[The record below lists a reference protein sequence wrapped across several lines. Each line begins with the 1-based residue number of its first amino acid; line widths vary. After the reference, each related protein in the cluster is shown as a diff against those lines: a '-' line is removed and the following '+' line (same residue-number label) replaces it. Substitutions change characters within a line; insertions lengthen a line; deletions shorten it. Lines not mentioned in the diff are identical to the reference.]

1 MMDENQFNNPE
12 YNPENSTQTSPLD
25 KFKARFQDFRKDKR
39 TKKVGIVA
47 LVLFGI
53 GVISVF
59 GLFALVYF
67 GAFGELPKGE
77 QLSDIQ
83 HHNSSEIYS
92 SDGKMLGKYYI
103 ENRSNVDYENISPDL
118 LKALVATEDA
128 RFYEHGGIDMKSM
141 LRVAFKSILLRDKS
155 AGGGS
160 TISQQLAKNLFPR
173 EDFSILSLPVSKFK
187 EMIIATRL
195 EDTYKKEEILALYL
209 NTVPFGEK
217 VYGVSVASQR
227 FFNTNAQDISIEN
240 AAVLVG
246 MLKATTAYNPRRN
259 PIRSQKRRN
268 VVLEQMYNYG
278 YLKRA
283 VVDSLKELPV
293 TIDYNKHTLLEGPA
307 PYFRQQVAEE
317 LKQYF
322 KENPDPEGKTYNVY
336 TDGLKIYT
344 TIDSRLQRYAEE
356 SMASH
361 LKDLQKTFEKH
372 WQGKVLF
379 KDNDPQILKAMRQTD
394 RYKNRKFAGKSD
406 AEILEHFKIP
416 TKIKLW
422 TWEGVQEKEMR
433 PLDSIKFHQAY
444 LQAGFM
450 AMNPKN
456 GYVKVWVGGINFQ
469 EFKYDH
475 VTARRQVGST
485 FKPFVYSAALAKGI
499 DPCEYIENQ
508 QVVYEDYENWSPGNS
523 DGNYEGY
530 YSMQGGLTKS
540 VNTVSAAVMNQVG
553 VNDAHKFVN
562 KFGFTSEIPKAPSMV
577 LGTADLSLLEMLS
590 AYTVFAN
597 RGLRTTPVLIKK
609 VEDRYGNV
617 IVEFPDKPKQTRVL
631 KTNTADVM
639 NYMLRSVVN
648 NGTGKRLRTRF
659 GLTNQIGGK
668 TGTTQDQTD
677 GWFIGITPTLV
688 AGAWVGGETR
698 KVRFRSLSLGQGANT
713 ALPIYGNFM
722 QRYYKLYTKHRN
734 VKFKE
739 PQASAMR
746 ALKCDMYR
754 ENAPGE
760 GLDDFFLLLK
770 QKRME
775 RQVKLMEQKMQR
787 KLDRDRRRK
796 KKRSRFKRNYR
807 N

>member
-1 MMDENQFNNPE
+1 MMDENQYSNTS
-12 YNPENSTQTSPLD
+12 STPLE
-25 KFKARFQDFRKDKR
+25 KFQAKFQGIRKNKWVKKA
-39 TKKVGIVA
+39 GIIILA
-47 LVLFGI
+47 CIGLGI
-53 GVISVF
+53 ISF
-59 GLFALVYF
+59 LGLFAAVYF
-67 GAFGELPKGE
+67 GAFGELPAGD
-77 QLSDIQ
+77 QLANIR
-83 HHNSSEIYS
+83 HNNSSEIYS

-103 ENRSNVDYENISPDL
+103 ENRSNVAYENISPDL

-141 LRVAFKSILLRDKS
+141 MRVAFKSILLRDKS

-173 EDFSILSLPVSKFK
+173 EDYSILSLPVSKFK

-195 EDTYKKEEILALYL
+195 ENTYKKDEILALYL

-227 FFNTNAQDISIEN
+227 FFNSSAKDISIEN

-268 VVLEQMYNYG
+268 VVLEQMQNYG
-278 YLKRA
+278 YLKKA
-283 VVDSLKELPV
+283 EADSLKEIPIKL
-293 TIDYNKHTLLEGPA
+293 DYNKHTLLEGPA

-361 LKDLQKTFEKH
+361 LKDLQKTFEAH
-372 WQGKVLF
+372 WKGRTIF
-379 KDNDPQILKAMRQTD
+379 KDSDPQIVKAMRQTN
-394 RYKNRKFAGKSD
+394 RYRNRKNAGQSE
-406 AEILEHFKIP
+406 AEILEHFKTP
-416 TKIKLW
+416 TQVKLW
-422 TWEGVQEKEMR
+422 TWEGVINKEMR
-433 PLDSIKFHQAY
+433 PIDSIKFHQAF

-456 GYVKVWVGGINFQ
+456 GFVKVWVGGINFQ

-485 FKPFVYSAALAKGI
+485 FKPFVYAAALAKGM

-508 QVVYEDYENWSPGNS
+508 QVVYEDYENWAPGNA
-523 DGNYEGY
+523 DGKYEGY

-540 VNTVSAAVMNQVG
+540 VNTVSAAVMNKVG
-553 VNDAHKFVN
+553 VKDAHKFVN

-577 LGTADLSLLEMLS
+577 LGTADLSLKEMLS

-609 VEDRYGNV
+609 VEDREGNI

-631 KTNTADVM
+631 DSKTADMM
-639 NYMLRSVVN
+639 NYMLRSVVK
-648 NGTGKRLRTRF
+648 NGTGQRLGTRY

-713 ALPIYGNFM
+713 ALPIYGKFM
-722 QRYYKLYTKHRN
+722 QRYYKLYSKHRY
-734 VKFKE
+734 VKFKD
-739 PQASAMR
+739 PSVASLRAM
-746 ALKCDMYR
+746 KCDMYR
-754 ENAPGE
+754 DRAPGE
-760 GLDDFFLLLK
+760 GLEDFFLLLK

-775 RQVKLMEQKMQR
+775 RQVRMMEEKMQR
-787 KLDRDRRRK
+787 KLDRQKKSKRR
-796 KKRSRFKRNYR
+796 RSRFKRNYR